1 MTYATYYNGNAKI
14 LFYMVRKKVK
24 RKRHKLEFTYAFTIY
39 FLPKNYNFL
48 AFFTF

>member
-1 MTYATYYNGNAKI
+1 MAYAIYYNGNAKI

-24 RKRHKLEFTYAFTIY
+24 RKRHKRYFTYAFAVY
-39 FLPKNYNFL
+39 FLAKFYNFL